1 MKPSPQHDE
10 QFTPWYKER
19 WMLLVIGVPV
29 AAIIWGGFMLSMAL
43 SGKDSLVSDSYYKD
57 GMTYTENKIQTA
69 KAKKLNLTSEFTYQ
83 DQEIYVTVA
92 GFLEAKPT
100 YLQLQIIHPTLE
112 TRDETLTLQP
122 AADGRYIG
130 ITTGDHLGKRKLW
143 LESPEQSWMIKDE
156 ALLEN
161 GKLLQLKP

>member
-1 MKPSPQHDE
+1 MKASSQHDE

-43 SGKDSLVSDSYYKD
+43 SGKDSLVSDSYYKS

-69 KAKKLNLTSEFTYQ
+69 KAKKLNLSSEFIYN
-83 DQEIYVTVA
+83 DQEIYVSIN
-92 GFLEAKPT
+92 GFLKAKPT

-130 ITTGDHLGKRKLW
+130 ITTGDHQGKRKLW
-143 LESPEQSWMIKDE
+143 LESPEQGWMIKDE

-161 GKLLQLKP
+161 SKAVQLNP